1 MHLAGVVIITTLSFV
16 NPISKRFDQ
25 IHLIN
30 VPHKSISFTG
40 DEFYGRILQVLLD
53 LQAREGGMDYQVNP
67 GYQVYPE
74 EKGTPVRR
82 VHQDLQVGRVQ
93 TASRGPQG

>member
-16 NPISKRFDQ
+16 NPVSKRFDQ

-30 VPHKSISFTG
+30 IPHKSISFTG
-40 DEFYGRILQVLLD
+40 DEFYGRILQAPLD

-67 GYQVYPE
+67 VYQAYPE
-74 EKGTPVRR
+74 VKGTPARQ
-82 VHQDLQVGRVQ
+82 VHQDQQVFRVQ